1 MNKRGDKYLPGIFLS
16 ILLHIIETKLL
27 LIFQQTQCHVGTVY
41 YNITRNVQNIMVL
54 TNSHVLIFIIY
65 TVTDVRDGRT

>member
-1 MNKRGDKYLPGIFLS
+1 MALAEDNIGSL
-16 ILLHIIETKLL
+16 ILD
-27 LIFQQTQCHVGTVY
+27 FPA
-41 YNITRNVQNIMVL
+41 NPMWVQYTTISLEMCKISWYVL